1 MRKKLYNLFFLL
13 ILFILAQN
21 LSFSQDTSKIAA
33 YNLLNY
39 GANSSDTV
47 IRHPYYRTV
56 VQSVNPDILVAEEM
70 LSQNAVNIFLNK
82 VLNLSGIGTFQA
94 GTFIDGYDSDNAVF
108 YKSSKFVFISNT
120 PIHTNLRDI
129 NEFKLY
135 HIASGDTIR
144 LYAVHLKASNTS
156 ADQQQRAAEVDS
168 LRKVTNML
176 PPGSYF
182 AVMGDFNIYSSNE
195 PAYMKLKQVIS
206 GTEGHFIDALNLT
219 GTWNNGAYALYHTQS
234 TRTRQFG
241 GGAAGGLDDRFDMIL
256 YSQALNDTGGITIL
270 PQTMSAYGNDGNHYN
285 DSINQPPNTAVP
297 QNVAN
302 ALHYSSDHLPIV
314 ALFKFENVIGVKN
327 QNEIASVFNLEQNYP
342 NPFNPNTIIR
352 YELKTESFVKLDV
365 YNITGKLI
373 SNLVNKKQRAGEYD
387 VDFSGEGL
395 PSGVYIYRLST
406 GKYTEY
412 KKMILLK

>member
-56 VQSVNPDILVAEEM
+56 VQSVNPDILVAEEI

-195 PAYMKLKQVIS
+195 PAYMKLKQAIS

-406 GKYTEY
+406 GKFTEY

>member
-56 VQSVNPDILVAEEM
+56 VQSVNPDILVAEEI

>member
-56 VQSVNPDILVAEEM
+56 VQSVNPDILVAEEI

-373 SNLVNKKQRAGEYD
+373 SNLVNKKQRAGEYE

-406 GKYTEY
+406 GKFTEY

>member
-56 VQSVNPDILVAEEM
+56 VQSVNPDILVAEEI

-352 YELKTESFVKLDV
+352 YELKTESFIKLNV

-373 SNLVNKKQRAGEYD
+373 SNLVNKKQRAGEYE

>member
-56 VQSVNPDILVAEEM
+56 VQSVNPDILVAEEI

-352 YELKTESFVKLDV
+352 YELKTESFVKLNV

-373 SNLVNKKQRAGEYD
+373 SNLVNKKQGAGEYE

-406 GKYTEY
+406 GKFTEY